1 MTRKSDPFVRVS
13 VAIVLLACG
22 ASLAAA
28 APGDSTSTSAPLT
41 EWMWVLRGSVTD
53 SARAAQV
60 VERAHDLGVKGLLV
74 QVVGR
79 GDAIH
84 RSQRLPRAEAVGAKA
99 GDPFAYLIARAHEEQ
114 IEVHAWVNCFLVWS
128 ADHPPNDP
136 THVVR
141 THPEWVACTAGG
153 VSLLSL
159 TPELRQKF
167 GCEGVYLSAA
177 HEGARSWIAGNV
189 TELARAYDVD
199 GIHLDYIRLPGPSV
213 GFDRATRV
221 AFALESGI
229 DRLNPPD
236 MDDVRQREV
245 EKAFADFQARQ
256 VTALVASVRDSLSAV
271 RAGVVLSAAVRPD
284 LRDAASHYG
293 QDWTRWLAD
302 SLLDRAFPMCYSP
315 DAQVVMDQLAALA
328 GRGGDGRIV
337 PGIAVYNA
345 PPTRVVSHLKG
356 ARALGF
362 PALALYS
369 YDSLF
374 ERAETWERLARLLA
388 GGEQP

>member
-1 MTRKSDPFVRVS
+1 MTRVRTFL
-13 VAIVLLACG
+13 ATVLLAC
-22 ASLAAA
+22 AVSARA
-28 APGDSTSTSAPLT
+28 DSTSTAAPLA
-41 EWMWVLRGSVTD
+41 EWMWVLRSSVTD
-53 SARAAQV
+53 STRAAQV
-60 VERAHDLGVKGLLV
+60 VERAHDLGVGALLV

-79 GDAIH
+79 GDAVH
-84 RSQRLPRAEAVGAKA
+84 RSERLPRAEAMGPKS
-99 GDPFAYLIARAHEEQ
+99 GDPFAYLIARAHEAH

-128 ADHPPNDP
+128 ADRPPNDP
-136 THVVR
+136 DHVVR
-141 THPEWVACTAGG
+141 AHPEWVACTAGG
-153 VSLLSL
+153 TSLLSL
-159 TPELRQKF
+159 SPELRQKF

-177 HEGARSWIAGNV
+177 HEGARAWIAGNV
-189 TELARAYDVD
+189 TELARNYDVD

-213 GFDRATRV
+213 GFDRATRM

-229 DRLNPPD
+229 DRLQPPE
-236 MDDVRQREV
+236 MDDARQQEV
-245 EKAFADFQARQ
+245 EKAFAAFQARQ
-256 VTALVASVRDSLSAV
+256 VTALVASVRESLATV
-271 RAGVVLSAAVRPD
+271 RTGLRLSAAVRPD

-293 QDWTRWLAD
+293 QDWTLWLAD

-315 DAQVVMDQLAALA
+315 DAQVVMDQLATLA
-328 GRGGDGRIV
+328 SRGGDGRIV

-388 GGEQP
+388 GSQEP

>member
-1 MTRKSDPFVRVS
+1 MTVARS
-13 VAIVLLACG
+13 VLSIVMLAW
-22 ASLAAA
+22 AAFA
-28 APGDSTSTSAPLT
+28 RADSTAHDAPLA
-41 EWMWVLRGSVTD
+41 EWMWVLRSSVTD
-53 SARAAQV
+53 STKAAQV
-60 VERAHDLGVKGLLV
+60 VERAQQLGVHALLV

-84 RSQRLPRAEAVGAKA
+84 RSQRLPRADAMGPKA
-99 GDPFAYLIARAHEEQ
+99 GDPFAYLIERAHEAH

-136 THVVR
+136 DHVVR
-141 THPEWVACTAGG
+141 AHPEWIACTAGG
-153 VSLLSL
+153 VSLLNLS
-159 TPELRQKF
+159 PELRLKF

-177 HEGARSWIAGNV
+177 HEGARAWIAGNV
-189 TELARAYDVD
+189 AELARNYDVD

-213 GFDRATRV
+213 GFDPATRM

-229 DRLNPPD
+229 DRLQPPPMED
-236 MDDVRQREV
+236 ARQQEV
-245 EKAFADFQARQ
+245 EKAFAAFQARQ
-256 VTALVASVRDSLSAV
+256 VTALVASVRESLTTIRTGLS
-271 RAGVVLSAAVRPD
+271 LSAAVRPD
-284 LRDAASHYG
+284 LRDAANHYG

-315 DAQVVMDQLAALA
+315 EAQVVMDQLAALA
-328 GRGGDGRIV
+328 GRAGDGRIV

-388 GGEQP
+388 GGDQP

>member
-1 MTRKSDPFVRVS
+1 MFFARTFLILTLLLSSASAVS
-13 VAIVLLACG
+13 
-22 ASLAAA
+22 A
-28 APGDSTSTSAPLT
+28 APNASSGSSAPLA
-41 EWMWVLRGSVTD
+41 EWMWALRGSVTD

-60 VERAHDLGVKGLLV
+60 VERAQELGVKALLV

-84 RSQRLPRAEAVGAKA
+84 RSQRLPRAEAMGAKT
-99 GDPFAYLIARAHEEQ
+99 GDPFAYLIERAHAAG

-128 ADHPPNDP
+128 ADRPPNDP
-136 THVVR
+136 DHVVR
-141 THPEWVACTAGG
+141 VHPEWVACTAGG

-159 TPELRQKF
+159 SPTLRQKF

-177 HEGARSWIAGNV
+177 HEGARAWIAGNV
-189 TELARAYDVD
+189 AELARSYPVD
-199 GIHLDYIRLPGPSV
+199 GIHLDYVRLPGPSV
-213 GFDRATRV
+213 GFDRATRA
-221 AFALESGI
+221 AFALESGV
-229 DRLNPPD
+229 DRLNPPE
-236 MDDVRQREV
+236 MDDVRQQEV
-245 EKAFADFQARQ
+245 EMGFAAFQARQ
-256 VTALVASVRDSLSAV
+256 VTALVSAV
-271 RAGVVLSAAVRPD
+271 RESLTAVRTGLTLSAAVRPD

-293 QDWTRWLAD
+293 QDWTEWLATG
-302 SLLDRAFPMCYSP
+302 LLDRAFPMCYSP
-315 DAQVVMDQLAALA
+315 DAQVVMDQLANLA
-328 GRGGDGRIV
+328 GRAGAGQIV

-374 ERAETWERLARLLA
+374 ERAETWERLARLSA
-388 GGEQP
+388 GGQEP